1 MIIRY
6 DPVEEPQ
13 LTHRFYGDN
22 SVRVVVLIDKHKIL
36 KKVEM
41 ETGILASSNTIKN
54 ITLSECYFSRMKKDR
69 INQEQI
75 NGECTYTFEACDL

>member
-6 DPVEEPQ
+6 DPVEEAQ
-13 LTHRFYGDN
+13 ITHRFYGDN
-22 SVRVVVLIDKHKIL
+22 SVRIVVLTDKHKIL

-75 NGECTYTFEACDL
+75 NGECSYAFEACDL